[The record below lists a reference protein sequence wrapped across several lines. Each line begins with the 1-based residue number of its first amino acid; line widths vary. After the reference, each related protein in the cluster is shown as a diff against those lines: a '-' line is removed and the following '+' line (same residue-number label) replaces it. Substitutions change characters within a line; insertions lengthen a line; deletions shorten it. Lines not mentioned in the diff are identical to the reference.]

1 MASKTLWGK
10 AGSFLIIAPVEF
22 RSAFKIAG
30 AVGIKTCSPRPFAPK
45 GPSGSSFS
53 INILCIS
60 CGKKDSPVYQA
71 QTEYNKN
78 II

>member
-1 MASKTLWGK
+1 MKI
-10 AGSFLIIAPVEF
+10 LILFI
-22 RSAFKIAG
+22 I
-30 AVGIKTCSPRPFAPK
+30 
-45 GPSGSSFS
+45 